1 MPAMSAPQFTREATY
16 RATMLAATKAA
27 KAGILT
33 DTDVSRIRGGLIAR
47 NLPPI
52 GRLHTALVLDKT
64 GVQSDI

>member
-27 KAGILT
+27 KGILT
-33 DTDVSRIRGGLIAR
+33 DTDVSSIRGGLIAR

>member
-1 MPAMSAPQFTREATY
+1 MTVMNAPQFAREATY

-33 DTDVSRIRGGLIAR
+33 DTDVNRIRGGLIAR

-52 GRLHTALVLDKT
+52 GRLHTALILDKT